1 MKVVQSKKIIT
12 KKIFAMSVL
21 IHIFCFADLLFAFDF
36 APSWDFGHI
45 NIAGSFSKDSQI
57 LYGSGTLFDI
67 NLSDADTGVAFS
79 FSPLEIESNQ
89 QLGKADLFFINAEF
103 SYNTFNNLY
112 KIFRLAVF
120 ARINWLTESNTYKYR
135 FMSGLEFSIMA
146 EMSPFCDW
154 KFPLIFKAFS
164 AKTGFRLDYPA
175 KPSFFCSAGITLSLP
190 FYGLSQRANKNY

>member
-12 KKIFAMSVL
+12 KKILAMSVL
-21 IHIFCFADLLFAFDF
+21 IYIFCCADTLFAFNF

-57 LYGSGTLFDI
+57 LYGYGTLFDI
-67 NLSDADTGVAFS
+67 NLSDADTGLAFS
-79 FSPLEIESNQ
+79 FSPLEVESNQ
-89 QLGKADLFFINAEF
+89 ESRKTNLFFINTEF
-103 SYNTFNNLY
+103 SYNIFNNLY
-112 KIFRLAVF
+112 KIFRLAPFV
-120 ARINWLTESNTYKYR
+120 RINWLTESNTYKYR

-146 EMSPFCDW
+146 EMSPFCNW

-164 AKTGFRLDYPA
+164 AKAGFRLDYPV

-190 FYGLSQRANKNY
+190 LYGLRQSANKN